1 MPLVVYALV
10 LTTKDTDTKVRE
22 GKLVYFWAFDLR
34 HSSVETQ
41 SIVVLDF
48 GAQYSQLIARRIR
61 EQKVFSVV
69 VPFNASLEE
78 IQSYSPVGIILSG
91 GPSSVY
97 DKDAPLADKSVF
109 DLGIP
114 VLGICYGLQFMVYAL
129 GGKVRPAAKRE
140 YGHAKVE
147 IQHSDS
153 QLFQGLPKLLA
164 VWMSHGDEAEELP
177 PGFRLTAKTPNAV
190 AAIENAEHKMWA
202 VQFHPE
208 VHHTPLGSDILRNFA
223 LNICGAQPSWTPQ
236 HFIDAT
242 VAQVRQQVGNGRAI
256 CALSG
261 GVDSSVAAVLVDRA
275 LRDNPG
281 KPARF
286 AEAPSEAEG
295 GVEGSRLTC
304 VFVNNGVLR
313 KNEFEKVQQ
322 NLRDNLGLHLVA
334 VDATE
339 RFMKKLAGVT
349 DPEKKRK
356 IIGKEFIA
364 VFDREA
370 RRIEKQEGKVKW
382 LVQGTLYPD
391 VIESRSVR
399 GPSQVIKSHHNV
411 GGLPEKMKL
420 KLIEPLKDLFK
431 DEVRRIGRDL
441 GMPEDILQRQPFP
454 GPGLAVRI
462 LGEVTKE
469 RADLLRECDEIVVGE
484 IKKAGLY
491 QKIWQSFAVLLPVM
505 SVGVMGDQR
514 TYAYT
519 CAVRAVHSE
528 DGMTADWVPLPYE
541 VLKEISNRIVN
552 EVRGVNRV
560 VYDITSKPPGTIEW
574 E

>member
-1 MPLVVYALV
+1 
-10 LTTKDTDTKVRE
+10 
-22 GKLVYFWAFDLR
+22 
-34 HSSVETQ
+34 VETQ

-69 VPFNASLEE
+69 LPFNASLEE
-78 IQSYSPVGIILSG
+78 IRSYSPVGIILSG

-97 DKDAPLADKSVF
+97 DNDAPLADKSVF

-147 IQHSDS
+147 IQESDS

-177 PGFRLTAKTPNAV
+177 AGFRLTAKTPNAV
-190 AAIENAEHKMWA
+190 AAIENAARKMWA

-223 LNICGAQPSWTPQ
+223 LNICGAKPSWTPQ

-275 LRDNPG
+275 LRDDPG
-281 KPARF
+281 KPPRF

-411 GGLPEKMKL
+411 GGLPDKMKL

>member
-1 MPLVVYALV
+1 VPKV
-10 LTTKDTDTKVRE
+10 L
-22 GKLVYFWAFDLR
+22 
-34 HSSVETQ
+34 S
-41 SIVVLDF
+41 
-48 GAQYSQLIARRIR
+48 
-61 EQKVFSVV
+61 
-69 VPFNASLEE
+69 
-78 IQSYSPVGIILSG
+78 
-91 GPSSVY
+91 
-97 DKDAPLADKSVF
+97 
-109 DLGIP
+109 
-114 VLGICYGLQFMVYAL
+114 
-129 GGKVRPAAKRE
+129 
-140 YGHAKVE
+140 
-147 IQHSDS
+147 
-153 QLFQGLPKLLA
+153 
-164 VWMSHGDEAEELP
+164 VWMSHGDSAEELP
-177 PGFRLTAKTPNAV
+177 PGFCLTAKTANAV
-190 AAIENAEHKMWA
+190 AAVENAEQKMWA

-208 VHHTPLGSDILRNFA
+208 VHHTPLGADILRNFA
-223 LNICGAQPSWTPQ
+223 LKICGASPTWTGQ

-242 VAQVRQQVGNGRAI
+242 VAAVRAQVGSGRAI

-275 LRDNPG
+275 LRDA
-281 KPARF
+281 PALSG
-286 AEAPSEAEG
+286 A
-295 GVEGSRLTC
+295 EGSRLTC

-322 NLRDNLGLHLVA
+322 NLRDKLGLHLVA
-334 VDATE
+334 VDATD
-339 RFMKKLAGVT
+339 RFMTKLAGVT

-356 IIGKEFIA
+356 IIGAEFIA
-364 VFDREA
+364 VFDDEA
-370 RRIEKQEGKVKW
+370 HRIEKEEGKVDW

-399 GPSQVIKSHHNV
+399 GPSEVIKSHHNV

-519 CAVRAVHSE
+519 CAIRAVHSE

-541 VLKEISNRIVN
+541 VLKTISNRIVN

>member
-1 MPLVVYALV
+1 
-10 LTTKDTDTKVRE
+10 
-22 GKLVYFWAFDLR
+22 
-34 HSSVETQ
+34 VETQ

-61 EQKVFSVV
+61 ENKVFSVV
-69 VPFNASLEE
+69 LPFNASLEE
-78 IQSYSPVGIILSG
+78 IRSYSPVGIVLSG

-97 DKDAPLADKSVF
+97 DQGAPHADKKVLE
-109 DLGIP
+109 LGVP

-129 GGKVRPAAKRE
+129 GGKVRPAEKRE
-140 YGHAKVE
+140 YGHATVERVAESRLFEGVPKVL
-147 IQHSDS
+147 S
-153 QLFQGLPKLLA
+153 
-164 VWMSHGDEAEELP
+164 VWMSHGDSAEELP
-177 PGFRLTAKTPNAV
+177 PGFSLTAKTANAV
-190 AAIENAEHKMWA
+190 AAVENPEQKMWA

-208 VHHTPLGSDILRNFA
+208 VHHTPLGADILRNFA
-223 LNICGAQPSWTPQ
+223 LKICGAQPTWTGQ
-236 HFIDAT
+236 HFIDST
-242 VAQVRQQVGNGRAI
+242 VAAVKAQVGNGHAI

-275 LRDNPG
+275 LRNSSG
-281 KPARF
+281 K
-286 AEAPSEAEG
+286 
-295 GVEGSRLTC
+295 SRLTC

-313 KNEFEKVQQ
+313 KNEFETVQQ
-322 NLRDNLGLHLVA
+322 NLRDSLGLHLVA

-339 RFMKKLAGVT
+339 RFMTKLASVT
-349 DPEKKRK
+349 DPETKRK
-356 IIGKEFIA
+356 IIGNEFIA
-364 VFDREA
+364 VFDEEA
-370 RRIEKQEGKVKW
+370 HRIEKTEGKVEW

-399 GPSQVIKSHHNV
+399 GPSQVIKTHHNV
-411 GGLPEKMKL
+411 GGLPDKMKL

-441 GMPEDILQRQPFP
+441 EMPEDIVQRQPFP

-462 LGEVTKE
+462 LGEVTTE

-514 TYAYT
+514 TYGYT

-541 VLKEISNRIVN
+541 VLKTISNRIVN